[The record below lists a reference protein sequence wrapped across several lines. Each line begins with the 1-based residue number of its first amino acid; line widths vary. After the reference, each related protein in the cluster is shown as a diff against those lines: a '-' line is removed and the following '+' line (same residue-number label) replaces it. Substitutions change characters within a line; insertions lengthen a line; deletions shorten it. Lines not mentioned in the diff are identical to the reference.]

1 MNNTSPNKIFA
12 KSKTHA
18 NQLAKEYF
26 RKEFKLKGNWGLEYM
41 CKGDCGC
48 NKSTFLQYY
57 SKDDPTITQLFEV
70 TICENC
76 YEKIEINKHEEI
88 LNE

>member
-1 MNNTSPNKIFA
+1 MNTVFA
-12 KSKTHA
+12 KSKIHA

-26 RKEFKLKGNWGLEYM
+26 RKEYKLKGNVGLDYM
-41 CKGDCGC
+41 RKGDCGC

-70 TICENC
+70 TICDQCYAKQNIKENLV
-76 YEKIEINKHEEI
+76 EHLEEI
-88 LNE
+88 